1 MSQLRIAYICPDPGI
16 PLSGMKGSSVHVSEM
31 VAAFEALGHEVVL
44 LCANTGDPRPSVL
57 EPGSFMERRHAAD
70 SGVRSWI
77 TDKRNSRRISELER
91 LALNRKLSQSLLDQ
105 SREKP
110 FDLIYERYSLFQLA
124 GLLTARVRSIPHLLE
139 VNAPLCYEEVNTRSG
154 IEFWRLA
161 RHIEQT
167 LLKNTDHVLT
177 VSEVLRSFAVEE
189 GTRPSR
195 VTVVPNGV
203 TPKRFDSREN
213 ARHEF
218 RRQLRLQNKIVIGF
232 VGSLKLWHG
241 TTILIDAFSK
251 LAFRD
256 SRLHLLLVGDGP
268 KRVALEDRI
277 KVMGLTQRVTLTGSI
292 AHDLVPGHIA
302 SMDIAVAPY
311 AKSEFFYF
319 SPVKT
324 FEYLAAGTA
333 TVAARLGQ
341 LCTTIK
347 DGETGI
353 LVEPGDVAALEEALR
368 RLISDSCLRE
378 RIGRAGREW
387 VMRERT
393 WESNAKLAAGI
404 GIATAAELHRR
415 SIRK

>member
-1 MSQLRIAYICPDPGI
+1 MSKLRIAYVCPDPGI
-16 PLSGMKGSSVHVSEM
+16 PLSGMKGSSIHVSEM
-31 VAAFEALGHEVVL
+31 LAAFEALGHEVVL
-44 LCANTGDPRPSVL
+44 VCANTGEPRASVV
-57 EPGSFMERRHAAD
+57 ETGSFMGSYAGD
-70 SGVRSWI
+70 SAVRS
-77 TDKRNSRRISELER
+77 DKKNSRRIGELER
-91 LALNRKLSQSLLDQ
+91 LALNLQLGQLLLDH

-110 FDLIYERYSLFQLA
+110 FDLIYERYSLFHLA
-124 GLLTARVRSIPHLLE
+124 GLRAARVGSIPHVLE
-139 VNAPLCYEEVNTRSG
+139 VNAPLCYEEENTRAG
-154 IEFWRLA
+154 IEFWQLA
-161 RHIEQT
+161 RGIEQT
-167 LLKNTDHVLT
+167 LLKNTDHVIA

-189 GTRPSR
+189 GARLGC

-203 TPKRFDSREN
+203 TPKRFEFREN
-213 ARHEF
+213 TRYEY
-218 RRQLRLQNKIVIGF
+218 RRQLCLQDKIVIGF

-251 LAFRD
+251 LALLD
-256 SRLHLLLVGDGP
+256 SRLHLLIIGDGP
-268 KRVALEDRI
+268 KRVDLEDRI

-333 TVAARLGQ
+333 TVAARIGQ
-341 LCTTIK
+341 LRTTIK

-353 LVEPGDVAALEEALR
+353 LVEPGDVAALEGALR
-368 RLISDSCLRE
+368 RLISDSSLRE

-387 VMRERT
+387 VLRERT
-393 WESNAKLAAGI
+393 WESNAKLAVEI
-404 GIATAAELHRR
+404 GTAAAAELGRR